1 MESGFENAERS
12 TSSDH
17 GRRLESPDRT
27 VSVTLLMKERKAGVE
42 TGARASPLEMVCWFE
57 MGRIAGDEAIV
68 ARDLE
73 GEFLGGDL
81 ERGFWL

>member
-17 GRRLESPDRT
+17 GRRLERPGR
-27 VSVTLLMKERKAGVE
+27 
-42 TGARASPLEMVCWFE
+42 E

-73 GEFLGGDL
+73 GKFLDQMWQTAYIRFGM
-81 ERGFWL
+81 

>member
-1 MESGFENAERS
+1 MESGLENAERS

-27 VSVTLLMKERKAGVE
+27 FSVTVLIKARTAGVE
-42 TGARASPLEMVCWFE
+42 TGAWDSPVEMVCWFE

-68 ARDLE
+68 AGDLE
-73 GEFLGGDL
+73 GEFDAEDL
-81 ERGFWL
+81 ER